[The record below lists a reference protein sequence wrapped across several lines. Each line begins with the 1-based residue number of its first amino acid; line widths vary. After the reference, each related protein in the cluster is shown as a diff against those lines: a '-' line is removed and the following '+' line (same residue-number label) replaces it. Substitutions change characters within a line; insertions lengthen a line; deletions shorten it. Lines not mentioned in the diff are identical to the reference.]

1 MTTAFKKLFDIMF
14 LKAGD
19 NQLKAAIYVT
29 NFCMRKVFSV
39 NVTNNNNKRNFIHT
53 KAKCNWPAN

>member
-1 MTTAFKKLFDIMF
+1 MF

-19 NQLKAAIYVT
+19 NQLKAAIYVS

>member
-1 MTTAFKKLFDIMF
+1 MF
-14 LKAGD
+14 LKAGE
-19 NQLKAAIYVT
+19 NQLKATIYVT

-39 NVTNNNNKRNFIHT
+39 NVTNNNNKRKFIHT